1 MWTAPNMYL
10 KYILWV
16 DLLLSCFAICRTSLE
31 ELEAREP
38 MQKVI
43 PFLIIIVIIVTM
55 ELELTD

>member
-1 MWTAPNMYL
+1 MYL